1 MGNKMKKKG
10 KWLAWCGALLCTLCC
25 VSVGGAFANT
35 SLDATMVAAEESQ
48 GYEWERVETIS
59 IAPPFTY
66 SSYNTASFQVFFD
79 KDITGVNYK
88 HLAAGAEVLK
98 TFSKNDNPNM
108 TPAIIDSLDASGV
121 LDSVND
127 CIAFNGKTVRE
138 WQQLSPLACM
148 VQVGELGVN
157 NSMNIDLNGGV
168 PGAKITDFNQAFT
181 FTFYEGLKFPSG
193 VELKET
199 VTWRYNPE
207 TQTFALLEES
217 TAPNETGFTVY
228 YNGQEITKENNL
240 VNIYDKAAF
249 NLDYLSIETES
260 IAATVSLDQ
269 QFEELVEGY
278 NYLLIT
284 VQAENKV
291 DTAHLQVVFHL
302 QQTEAPA
309 TSGCF
314 SVTPCVSVFAILS
327 ACGLVVVKRSKRA

>member
-10 KWLAWCGALLCTLCC
+10 KWLSWCGALICALCC

-121 LDSVND
+121 LDSMND

-217 TAPNETGFTVY
+217 AAPNETGFTVW
-228 YNGQEITKENNL
+228 I
-240 VNIYDKAAF
+240 IF
-249 NLDYLSIETES
+249 
-260 IAATVSLDQ
+260 
-269 QFEELVEGY
+269 
-278 NYLLIT
+278 
-284 VQAENKV
+284 
-291 DTAHLQVVFHL
+291 
-302 QQTEAPA
+302 P
-309 TSGCF
+309 
-314 SVTPCVSVFAILS
+314 
-327 ACGLVVVKRSKRA
+327 

>member
-1 MGNKMKKKG
+1 MGNKIKKKG
-10 KWLAWCGALLCTLCC
+10 KWLAWCGALLCALCC

-35 SLDATMVAAEESQ
+35 PLNATMAAAEESQ
-48 GYEWERVETIS
+48 GYQWDSVETIS

-66 SSYNTASFQVFFD
+66 SSYDNASFQVFFN

-88 HLAAGAEVLK
+88 HLAAGVEVLK
-98 TFSKNDNPNM
+98 TASRNDNPNM

-121 LDSVND
+121 LDSMND
-127 CIAFNGKTVRE
+127 CIAFNGKKVRE

-157 NSMNIDLNGGV
+157 NSMNIDFNGSI

-199 VTWRYNPE
+199 VTWQYNPE
-207 TQTFALLEES
+207 TQTFALIDEKPS
-217 TAPNETGFTVY
+217 PSETGFTVY

-249 NLDYLSIETES
+249 NLEYLSVETKS
-260 IAATVSLDQ
+260 IAATVSIEP
-269 QFEELVEGY
+269 QFETLTEGY

-291 DTAHLQVVFHL
+291 NFAHLQVVFHL
-302 QQTEAPA
+302 QQTEAPD
-309 TSGCF
+309 TSGCS
-314 SVTPCVSVFAILS
+314 SVTPCASVFAILS
-327 ACGLVVVKRSKRA
+327 ACGLAVVKRSKRA